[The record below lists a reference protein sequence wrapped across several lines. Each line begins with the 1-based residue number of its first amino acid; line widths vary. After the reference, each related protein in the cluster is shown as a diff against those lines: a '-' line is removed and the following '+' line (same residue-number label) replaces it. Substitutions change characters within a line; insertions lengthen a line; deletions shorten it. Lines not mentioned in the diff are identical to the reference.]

1 MYTNSHA
8 FACYCHDFQKELR
21 SIFSKQH
28 GDCSVMVWRRF
39 LSMIRR
45 PKRSS
50 VVGSQ
55 NSENYE
61 ETIANDLLPVK
72 EILRREDWIFHFNA
86 YP

>member
-1 MYTNSHA
+1 
-8 FACYCHDFQKELR
+8 
-21 SIFSKQH
+21 
-28 GDCSVMVWRRF
+28 
-39 LSMIRR
+39 MIRR

-72 EILRREDWIFHFNA
+72 EILRREDWIFHFN
-86 YP
+86 